1 MKKYFDKNKFFRLI
15 NLDKSKFIIRFAEMN
30 TLAEENYLKS
40 IYHLSLNSTSV
51 STNQLA
57 ALLNTKASS
66 VTDMLKKLSDKGLI
80 NYTPYQGVSLT
91 AAGEKIAVNIVRKHR
106 LWEYFLVEKLDFKWD
121 QVHEMAEELEHI
133 SSNELADRLDKFMG
147 YPKYDPHG
155 DPIPDCNGLF
165 KIHNLKAIS
174 SIGVNEGG
182 VICGVRDHSTA
193 FLQYL
198 EKQQLTIGKT
208 VLVCEIIEFDHS
220 VILLAENKQVQISR
234 EVANNLLISV

>member
-1 MKKYFDKNKFFRLI
+1 
-15 NLDKSKFIIRFAEMN
+15 MN

-57 ALLNTKASS
+57 ALLHTKASS

-80 NYTPYQGVSLT
+80 DYLPYHGVSLT
-91 AAGEKIAVNIVRKHR
+91 GAGEKIAVNIIRKHR

-121 QVHEMAEELEHI
+121 EVHEMAEEMEHI
-133 SSNELADRLDKFMG
+133 SSNELIDRLDKFMG

-165 KIHNLKAIS
+165 KIHNLKAVS
-174 SIGVNEGG
+174 SVSVDEGG
-182 VICGVRDHSTA
+182 VICGVRDHSTP

-198 EKQQLTIGKT
+198 EKQELTIGKAI
-208 VLVCEIIEFDHS
+208 LVKDIIEFDRS
-220 VILLAENKQVQISR
+220 VILTSEGKQIQISR

>member
-1 MKKYFDKNKFFRLI
+1 
-15 NLDKSKFIIRFAEMN
+15 MN

-40 IYHLSLNSTSV
+40 IYHLSINATSV

-91 AAGEKIAVNIVRKHR
+91 VAGEKIAVNIIRKHR

-121 QVHEMAEELEHI
+121 QVHEMAEEMEHI
-133 SSNELADRLDKFMG
+133 SSNELIDRLDKFMG

-155 DPIPDCNGLF
+155 DPIPDCNGLI
-165 KIHNLKAIS
+165 KVHNLKPVS

-182 VICGVRDHSTA
+182 VICGVRDHSKA
-193 FLQYL
+193 YLQYL
-198 EKQQLTIGKT
+198 EKQSLVIGKKIT
-208 VLVCEIIEFDHS
+208 VAEIIEFDHS
-220 VILLAENKQVQISR
+220 MVLKTEDSRIQISR
-234 EVANNLLISV
+234 EVANNLLISL